1 MADDKTNVGSPDR
14 SSININE
21 DYEVKDWSKK
31 FGVSAD
37 QLVEAVRAVGSN
49 VKDVEAYLTKNKGK
63 QMTF

>member
-1 MADDKTNVGSPDR
+1 MADDKTNVGNPDR

-21 DYEVKDWSKK
+21 DHEVKDWSKK